1 MDIYKGESSYKKDK
15 SDLQENNRLYI
26 YESNQICGHKA
37 LGSKLFF
44 SCLTNVNFYEITEDK
59 NYGEC
64 PRCKYQ
70 NNGKNWCNSCANDIY
85 ISTLSKEISDHVH
98 SPGSIPHELNKRST
112 SVKSFFEYIPEVRV
126 QNKKLFAKGGCS
138 EVYTAEWLDGNIESI
153 GFDICD
159 AEQVSRSFGLTVNSS
174 GTIAVMKLFK
184 ERNILHNDFDDFHKA
199 VIADFGASSFILKK
213 MVQQFQKTFTI
224 KMYELVVGNPT
235 FSNKSHNKDLALKIW
250 KGPLIPKE
258 IPAAYANLIIQ
269 CWDSNLKKL
278 PSSTEVTTILLGLS

>member
-184 ERNILHNDFDDFHKA
+184 EKSGPITTA
-199 VIADFGASSFILKK
+199 ADICS
-213 MVQQFQKTFTI
+213 FTI

-278 PSSTEVTTILLGLS
+278 PSSTEVTTILLGLSVSV